1 MMLERAGCCVE
12 FGGCTDQCYVMDVPD
27 TLLLILALRSLG
39 SNDSAA
45 LHMQCDVNADLE
57 KWNNAIHFVDQVEEL
72 CRSQ

>member
-12 FGGCTDQCYVMDVPD
+12 FGGCTDQYYVMDVPD

-45 LHMQCDVNADLE
+45 LE
-57 KWNNAIHFVDQVEEL
+57 
-72 CRSQ
+72 